1 MLVAILLMSIMTGI
15 TVINYHYL
23 AMQRQVDT
31 QLTECFLKQVSQSWQ
46 NNQYRPKTQNTQQ

>member
-31 QLTECFLKQVSQSWQ
+31 QLTECFLKQASQSWQ
-46 NNQYRPKTQNTQQ
+46 NNQYRSNTQNTQQ

>member
-46 NNQYRPKTQNTQQ
+46 NNQYRSNTQNTQQ